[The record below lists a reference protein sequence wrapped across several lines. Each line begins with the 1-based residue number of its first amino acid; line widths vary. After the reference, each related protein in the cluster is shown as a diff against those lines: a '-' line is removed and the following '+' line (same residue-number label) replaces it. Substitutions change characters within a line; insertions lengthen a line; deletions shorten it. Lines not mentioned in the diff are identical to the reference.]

1 MDKIFIEGMAFFARH
16 GVLAAERE
24 VGQRFLVDLVLYLDL
39 SAAGAAD
46 DLTRTVDYLEVYR
59 QVEKVVCSQS
69 FQLLETLAE
78 AVATAILDAFPVSC
92 VGVRVKKPGAPLPG
106 HFEAVG
112 VEILRGREPCPER

>member
-24 VGQRFLVDLVLYLDL
+24 VGQRFLVDLALYLDL

-69 FQLLETLAE
+69 FHLLEALAE
-78 AVATAILDAFPVSC
+78 AIAAAVLGAFSVSR
-92 VGVRVKKPGAPLPG
+92 VDVRVRKPGAPLPG

-112 VEILRGREPCPER
+112 VEISRGREPCPEQ